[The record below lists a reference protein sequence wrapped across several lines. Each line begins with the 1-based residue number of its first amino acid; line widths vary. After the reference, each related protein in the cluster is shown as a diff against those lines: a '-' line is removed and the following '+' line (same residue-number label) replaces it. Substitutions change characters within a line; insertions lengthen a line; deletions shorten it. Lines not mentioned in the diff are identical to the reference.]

1 MKHGK
6 TLRLLTKTTEAIMSV
21 DAQAL
26 LASIGNFKDK
36 TKLAIEDA
44 NTRAVG
50 QTDVLMDEM
59 SDELQRQILELGAPA
74 GGDFPIAVTE
84 SGVALAGTE
93 IDVGIANH
101 YTKTVTANTALTV
114 TNVPVAPRVATFILH
129 ITNGGAF
136 TMSWW
141 PNIRWAEGIAPALS
155 TAGRDVIGFSTMNG
169 GATWDGYLI
178 GKDMKASV

>member
-1 MKHGK
+1 
-6 TLRLLTKTTEAIMSV
+6 MSV

-44 NTRAVG
+44 NTRAVA
-50 QTDVLMDEM
+50 QTDVLIEEMDA
-59 SDELQRQILELGAPA
+59 ELQRQILELGAPN
-74 GGDFPIAVTE
+74 GGNFPIAVTE
-84 SGVALAGTE
+84 AFLALPANE
-93 IDVGIANH
+93 IDVGKANH
-101 YTKTVTANTALTV
+101 YTKTVAANTALTV
-114 TNVPVAPRVATFILH
+114 TNIPDAGRVATFILH
-129 ITNGGAF
+129 VTNGGAF

-155 TAGRDVIGFSTMNG
+155 TAGRDVIGFSTLNG

>member
-1 MKHGK
+1 
-6 TLRLLTKTTEAIMSV
+6 MSV

-26 LASIGNFKDK
+26 LASIGTFASK
-36 TKLAIEDA
+36 TKLAVEDA
-44 NTRAVG
+44 NTRAVQ
-50 QTDVLMDEM
+50 QTDVLIEEMD
-59 SDELQRQILELGAPA
+59 DELQRAILELGAPV
-74 GGDFPIAVTE
+74 GGDFTVAVTE
-84 SGVALAGTE
+84 AAMALPANE
-93 IDVGIANH
+93 IDVGKANH

-114 TNVPVAPRVATFILH
+114 TNVPSAPRVATFILH

-155 TAGRDVIGFSTMNG
+155 TAGRDVIGFSTLNG

>member
-1 MKHGK
+1 
-6 TLRLLTKTTEAIMSV
+6 MSV

-26 LASIGNFKDK
+26 LAAIGNFSGKV
-36 TKLAIEDA
+36 KLAVEDA

-50 QTDVLMDEM
+50 QTDVLIEQLD
-59 SDELQRQILELGAPA
+59 DELQRQILELGSPD
-74 GGDFPIAVTE
+74 GGNFQIAVTE
-84 SGVALAGTE
+84 SSAVLTGTE

-101 YTKTVTANTALTV
+101 YTKTVAANTALTV
-114 TNVPVAPRVATFILH
+114 TNIPSAGRVATFILH
-129 ITNGGAF
+129 VTNGGAF

-155 TAGRDVIGFSTMNG
+155 TAGRDVIGFSTLNG

>member
-1 MKHGK
+1 M
-6 TLRLLTKTTEAIMSV
+6 TEAIMSV
-21 DAQAL
+21 DTQAL

-36 TKLAIEDA
+36 TKLAVEDA
-44 NTRAVG
+44 NTRAVV
-50 QTDVLMDEM
+50 QTEVLIDEM
-59 SDELQRQILELGAPA
+59 EEEFQRQILELGAPA
-74 GGDFPIAVTE
+74 GGDFFIAVTE
-84 SGVALAGTE
+84 ASMALPANE
-93 IDVGIANH
+93 IDVGKANH

-114 TNVPVAPRVATFILH
+114 TNIPSAGRAATFILH

-155 TAGRDVIGFSTMNG
+155 TAGRDVIGFSTLNG

>member
-1 MKHGK
+1 
-6 TLRLLTKTTEAIMSV
+6 MSV
-21 DAQAL
+21 NAQAL

-36 TKLAIEDA
+36 TILAIEDA

-50 QTDVLMDEM
+50 QTDILIQDMDE
-59 SDELQRQILELGAPA
+59 ELQRAILELGSPA
-74 GGDFPIAVTE
+74 GGNFTVAVTE
-84 SGVALAGTE
+84 ASMALPANE
-93 IDVGIANH
+93 IDVGKANH
-101 YTKTVTANTALTV
+101 YSKTVTANTALTV

-141 PNIRWAEGIAPALS
+141 PNIRWAEGVAPALS
-155 TAGRDVIGFSTMNG
+155 TAGRDVIGFSTLNG